1 MRLLASSMC
10 DIASNR
16 IAYFRRGEGEV
27 VLLVHGIMTYSFIW
41 KRVVP
46 LLEKQYQVIGV
57 DLLGCGASSKQLD
70 QPYTIKNHALLL
82 KQFMEKL
89 GIEKFHLVG
98 HDVGGGIGQIFS
110 VNYPEMLY
118 DLVLINTVAYDFWPV
133 QPIIAMRTPIIRQM
147 AMATLDMGTLRM
159 GVQRGLYH
167 KEKLTPEFMDC
178 FSEPMKS
185 KQGRKAFLHFAASL
199 DNRHLLEITDAL
211 QLLDLPV
218 LIIRGDADPYLS
230 EAISDKLAENLPRS
244 RLVKI
249 PTGSHFIQEDEP
261 ELISAEIRMLP

>member
-1 MRLLASSMC
+1 MRLLASSTC
-10 DIASNR
+10 DIAGNR
-16 IAYFRRGEGEV
+16 IAYFRKGEGEV

-82 KQFMEKL
+82 KQFLEKL

-159 GVQRGLYH
+159 GVQSGLYH
-167 KEKLTPEFMDC
+167 KEKLTPELMNC
-178 FSEPMKS
+178 FSEPIY
-185 KQGRKAFLHFAASL
+185 R
-199 DNRHLLEITDAL
+199 R
-211 QLLDLPV
+211 
-218 LIIRGDADPYLS
+218 
-230 EAISDKLAENLPRS
+230 
-244 RLVKI
+244 
-249 PTGSHFIQEDEP
+249 
-261 ELISAEIRMLP
+261 